1 MPQRLHDRATYS
13 RNRSMLS
20 TSQRSTTGRNFPIP
34 ARSAIPA
41 RITLQTSGAG
51 KTFLGPYGAPDSTS
65 GNRSIFL
72 PDHCSRDANGKIFR
86 KPLRVLGKAFRHHFP
101 LPRREPETDA
111 RNKFRDF
118 HDGGKMFQ
126 TLEIPAIMPAENPFR
141 PDLASVL
148 FFQQGN
154 HCTLPGEHIT
164 QKDFQPA
171 SLSLFHYGK
180 GIHPAIESVA
190 GKTYAS
196 LFLGQ
201 NRSELARL
209 SGEPVCE
216 TRHF

>member
-1 MPQRLHDRATYS
+1 MIVN
-13 RNRSMLS
+13 RN
-20 TSQRSTTGRNFPIP
+20 NFPIP

-41 RITLQTSGAG
+41 RITLQACGAG
-51 KTFLGPYGAPDSTS
+51 KSFLRPYRAPDSTS

-72 PDHCSRDANGKIFR
+72 PDHRSRDANGKIFR
-86 KPLRVLGKAFRHHFP
+86 KPLRVLGKPFRHHFP
-101 LPRREPETDA
+101 LPRREPETNA
-111 RNKFRDF
+111 RNKFRNF
-118 HDGGKMFQ
+118 HDSGKMFQ

-154 HCTLPGEHIT
+154 HCTLPSEHIA
-164 QKDFQPA
+164 QKDFQTT
-171 SLSLFHYGK
+171 SLCLFYHGK

-190 GKTYAS
+190 GKTYAP

-201 NRSELARL
+201 DRSEDACL